1 MDITYWNVFGIGFE
15 CTTCKCNLFEYH
27 NMFKYTVF
35 ENTVLNVQ
43 MICVISHNVLKY
55 NNAKYTFKCESNIYE
70 NIKFK
75 YSLLISYVTGSKITT
90 QQNLKNSTQ
99 LHK

>member
-1 MDITYWNVFGIGFE
+1 MLDITYSNVFGIGFE
-15 CTTCKCNLFEYH
+15 CTTCKCNIFEYH
-27 NMFKYTVF
+27 NMF
-35 ENTVLNVQ
+35 
-43 MICVISHNVLKY
+43 KY

-90 QQNLKNSTQ
+90 QQNLKKPTQ